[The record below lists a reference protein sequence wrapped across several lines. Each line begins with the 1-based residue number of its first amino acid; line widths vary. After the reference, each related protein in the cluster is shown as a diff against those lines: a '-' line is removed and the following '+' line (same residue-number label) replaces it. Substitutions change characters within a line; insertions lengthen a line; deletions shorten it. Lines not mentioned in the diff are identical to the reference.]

1 MYGIVAKSGRTHT
14 KWASFPLQ
22 IRTHFLPF
30 VGLEIFTAGQVPHL
44 VNATR
49 DALAALPASAT
60 LPPASINPHDGNGP
74 AVSVNMAILGRR
86 GKATKF

>member
-1 MYGIVAKSGRTHT
+1 MALSPKVGAPIQSGHLSPYKSEPTF
-14 KWASFPLQ
+14 SPLSDS
-22 IRTHFLPF
+22 
-30 VGLEIFTAGQVPHL
+30 EIFTAGQVPHL